1 MEIRDSSQIS
11 TTAPIFLQCTD
22 GLKCS
27 KSIRK
32 DGSAV
37 QIIDKYPFGVNELT
51 FEGFVSVGCLPFA
64 RLPVRF
70 LKVWKVS
77 S

>member
-1 MEIRDSSQIS
+1 MK
-11 TTAPIFLQCTD
+11 TATATATD
-22 GLKCS
+22 RPKCFCIYRLKCS